1 MTGKWEW
8 PQEQGDSSR
17 MKKQMSFSP
26 ALGSEPSA
34 FSRITQEKATT
45 ENFSQLKNIFDPR
58 ESQADS
64 VIRKFRI
71 TPSDGQKPQHSVLW
85 LGCHCIGG
93 TPRQFQRSHA
103 ILPVYNRG
111 PAWVCRQ
118 RLFLDK
124 SALKPMAPALKVPW
138 KILSLIF
145 FSVLSVC
152 SWRLLSQIHSPP
164 SLVSA
169 LLCE

>member
-1 MTGKWEW
+1 
-8 PQEQGDSSR
+8 

-71 TPSDGQKPQHSVLW
+71 TPSDGKNRNTQFYGLNAIVLV
-85 LGCHCIGG
+85 G
-93 TPRQFQRSHA
+93 
-103 ILPVYNRG
+103 
-111 PAWVCRQ
+111 
-118 RLFLDK
+118 
-124 SALKPMAPALKVPW
+124 
-138 KILSLIF
+138 
-145 FSVLSVC
+145 
-152 SWRLLSQIHSPP
+152 
-164 SLVSA
+164 
-169 LLCE
+169 